1 MPTNLH
7 YKNDLPDIQIS
18 SCPSKQGKKYRFNPL
33 AEALV
38 IGVSMLIAILS
49 TTYFIYQHAV
59 DAQKGEFQ
67 DGLLL
72 VANQISKYVD
82 GDLHSSFVSR
92 DQESTDNYLRALEP
106 LKKALDGNLIA
117 FVYTVKL
124 KNGKV
129 YFILDPT
136 AEGDLN
142 GDGLD
147 DKSHI
152 MDEYPEATPEML
164 QALKEQKAVAEPEIN
179 EDRWGKFL
187 SGYVP
192 FYNRNGDFVGVLGL
206 DVYADEYTKRFQPI
220 KRASIR
226 AVVTGF
232 FMAFLVGSI
241 VWFMRNFSR
250 VINDRRINLLE
261 DFKIQQTTEDKD
273 EN

>member
-59 DAQKGEFQ
+59 NAQKGEFQ
-67 DGLLL
+67 DGILR
-72 VANQISKYVD
+72 VANTISKYVD

-106 LKKALDGNLIA
+106 LKKALDGDLIA
-117 FVYTVKL
+117 FVYTITL

-129 YFILDPT
+129 HFILDPT
-136 AEGDLN
+136 PEGDSD
-142 GDGLD
+142 GDGVD

-164 QALKEQKAVAEPEIN
+164 QALNEQKAIVTVQSCSLMQMAPDAQICCAIKP
-179 EDRWGKFL
+179 DGTL
-187 SGYVP
+187 P
-192 FYNRNGDFVGVLGL
+192 ATAACGDAPPARPSMLIML
-206 DVYADEYTKRFQPI
+206 TWK
-220 KRASIR
+220 
-226 AVVTGF
+226 
-232 FMAFLVGSI
+232 
-241 VWFMRNFSR
+241 SR
-250 VINDRRINLLE
+250 VSTSRTCTAPE
-261 DFKIQQTTEDKD
+261 T
-273 EN
+273 